1 MAHALWAVLPALGTS
16 FPKPVLMPTLP
27 SCLCL
32 HLLLF
37 ALRLH
42 CRSCCSA
49 AIAANKQR
57 QPSLAPLRVPPS
69 LCSCLCYLLLLA
81 LQEKLFRSARRE
93 LGGVN
98 LDIFVV
104 NSFASLFQV
113 RR

>member
-1 MAHALWAVLPALGTS
+1 MCVVHCASRPWNQLCQACPDACS
-16 FPKPVLMPTLP
+16 VLMRLP
-27 SCLCL
+27 S
-32 HLLLF
+32 
-37 ALRLH
+37 
-42 CRSCCSA
+42 S
-49 AIAANKQR
+49 
-57 QPSLAPLRVPPS
+57 
-69 LCSCLCYLLLLA
+69 LLLA